1 MTFEEW
7 KVAVSKNAFLQDSK
21 KPRTSENAYDTLSG
35 DSEEEEVSKPDT
47 EKKSDLPFS
56 SPPPSWSLIKKP
68 LGQTPLS
75 K

>member
-7 KVAVSKNAFLQDSK
+7 KVAVSKNAFLQDLK

-35 DSEEEEVSKPDT
+35 DSEEEEISKPDT
-47 EKKSDLPFS
+47 EKRSALSFS
-56 SPPPSWSLIKKP
+56 SPPPSLSLLKKP
-68 LGQTPLS
+68 LGQPPLS